1 MTNMMNGVAATHGCY
16 GAMKLCQPLSRTVE
30 REVQAVKDVA
40 VNAHLSLREL
50 KNCVDKLLEKK
61 ISGYKQRMAV
71 NPCGVYR

>member
-1 MTNMMNGVAATHGCY
+1 MNGVAATRGCY
-16 GAMKLCQPLSRTVE
+16 GAMKFCQPLPRTVE
-30 REVQAVKDVA
+30 RVVQAVKDVA

-50 KNCVDKLLEKK
+50 KNCVDKLREKK

>member
-1 MTNMMNGVAATHGCY
+1 MTNMMNGVAATRGCY
-16 GAMKLCQPLSRTVE
+16 GAMKFCQPLPRTVE
-30 REVQAVKDVA
+30 RVVQAVKDVA

-50 KNCVDKLLEKK
+50 KNCVNKLREKK